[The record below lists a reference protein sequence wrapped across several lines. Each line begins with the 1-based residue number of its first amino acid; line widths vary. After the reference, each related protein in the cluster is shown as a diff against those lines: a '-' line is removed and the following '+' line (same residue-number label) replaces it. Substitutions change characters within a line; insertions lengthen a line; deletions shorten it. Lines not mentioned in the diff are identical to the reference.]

1 MELFWEGL
9 TGAVRLI
16 LQGDPQFREIVGRT
30 LVVSGCATVLA
41 VLSGVPLGVA
51 LAVGRFPGRDA
62 LSLVVNTGIGLP
74 PVLVG
79 LVVTIL
85 LWRSGPFGFLGLL
98 YTPAAMVL
106 AQWIVAWPIAAG
118 VTRTAVELLD
128 QELVDALRVF
138 GAGTFRTGWE
148 LVRAALPQVGFAAA
162 AAFGRAISEVGASIM
177 VGGNILGQTRIL
189 TTAIVLETNRG
200 EFALALAL
208 GFVLLGLAL
217 LVNVGARALVLPA
230 R

>member
-9 TGAVRLI
+9 TGAVQLI
-16 LQGDPQFREIVGRT
+16 LRGDPQLREIVGRT

-51 LAVGRFPGRDA
+51 LAVGRFPGREA

>member
-9 TGAVRLI
+9 TGAVQLI
-16 LQGDPQFREIVGRT
+16 LRGDPQLREIVWRT

-51 LAVGRFPGRDA
+51 LAVGRFPGREA
-62 LSLVVNTGIGLP
+62 LGLVVNTGIGLP

-138 GAGTFRTGWE
+138 GAG
-148 LVRAALPQVGFAAA
+148 
-162 AAFGRAISEVGASIM
+162 
-177 VGGNILGQTRIL
+177 
-189 TTAIVLETNRG
+189 
-200 EFALALAL
+200 
-208 GFVLLGLAL
+208 
-217 LVNVGARALVLPA
+217 
-230 R
+230 

>member
-1 MELFWEGL
+1 
-9 TGAVRLI
+9 
-16 LQGDPQFREIVGRT
+16 
-30 LVVSGCATVLA
+30 VVSGCATVLA

-51 LAVGRFPGRDA
+51 LAVGRFPGREA

>member
-1 MELFWEGL
+1 MELFWDGL
-9 TGAVRLI
+9 VGAVQLI
-16 LQGDPQFREIVGRT
+16 LRGDPQLREVVWRT
-30 LVVSGCATVLA
+30 LVVSGCATLLA
-41 VLSGVPLGVA
+41 VVAGVPLGVA
-51 LAVGRFPGRDA
+51 LAVGRFPGREA
-62 LSLVVNTGIGLP
+62 LSLAVNTGMGLP

-98 YTPAAMVL
+98 YTPAAMIL

-118 VTRTAVELLD
+118 VTRTAIEVLD

-138 GAGTFRTGWE
+138 GAGPFRTGWE

-208 GFVLLGLAL
+208 GFVLLALAL
-217 LVNVGARALVLPA
+217 VVNIGARALVLPA

>member
-51 LAVGRFPGRDA
+51 LAVGRFPGREA

>member
-9 TGAVRLI
+9 TGAVQLI
-16 LQGDPQFREIVGRT
+16 LRGDPQLREIVGRT
-30 LVVSGCATVLA
+30 LVVSGCATLLA

-51 LAVGRFPGRDA
+51 LAVGRFPGREA

>member
-16 LQGDPQFREIVGRT
+16 LQGEPQFREIVGRT
-30 LVVSGCATVLA
+30 LVVSGCATLLA
-41 VLSGVPLGVA
+41 VLAGVPLGVA
-51 LAVGRFPGRDA
+51 LAVGRFPGREA